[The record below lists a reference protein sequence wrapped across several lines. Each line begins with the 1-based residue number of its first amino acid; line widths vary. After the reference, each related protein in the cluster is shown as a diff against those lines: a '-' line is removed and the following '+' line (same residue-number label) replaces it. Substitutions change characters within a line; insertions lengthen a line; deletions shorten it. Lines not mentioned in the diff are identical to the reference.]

1 MSDIELYKNSALN
14 LLHKK
19 SNKIFSACSTDESD
33 VVIELLIEH
42 SENSLIV
49 FTDNLFSD
57 ELNKKL
63 FCCIE
68 KIHKNNG
75 IVRIVIINPPKDNN
89 SIQDLFSPLLKKFKG
104 TLKCRYANYDTKKP
118 LPYFIISDKK
128 RYKLEN
134 VHFSKIA
141 SEVCFNGEDKA
152 NKLLSF
158 FENIWFETLS
168 YK

>member
-19 SNKIFSACSTDESD
+19 SNKVFSACSTDESD
-33 VVIELLIEH
+33 VVVELLMEH

-49 FTDNLFSD
+49 FTNSLFSD

-63 FCCIE
+63 FYCVE
-68 KIHKNNG
+68 KIQKNNG
-75 IVRIVIINPPKDNN
+75 RVRIVIINPQKNDK
-89 SIQDLFSPLLKKFKG
+89 SIQDFFSPLLKKFKG
-104 TLKCRYANYDTKKP
+104 TLECRYANYDSKKP

-134 VHFSKIA
+134 VHFSTIA
-141 SEVCFNGEDKA
+141 SEVCFNGKIKPI
-152 NKLLSF
+152 NYFHFLKIFGL
-158 FENIWFETLS
+158 
-168 YK
+168 KH